1 MKNIVLIGLP
11 GSGKTTLGKELA
23 NKLTLKFIDVDSVIE
38 SMSGKKIEDIF
49 NSVGEKGFRELET
62 EAVKMVANEQ
72 AMVIACGGGIVLKE
86 INMDLLSQNGIIVYI
101 NRSIESILASI
112 DSAARPLLKGDPSR
126 IYKLS
131 EERDSLYEKYA
142 DFIVGRSDDF
152 DETLNELTNIFD
164 LSKSE
169 KNFGVI
175 GDPIEHSLSPDIHL
189 PVLSSL
195 LKNVSYNRHRVS
207 KDILSEW
214 IKQIDLDGFNV
225 TMPNKIDII
234 PLLDGKDDEASAL
247 GSVNT
252 VVKKDGHM
260 YGYNT
265 DGLGFAM
272 ALKDREMGFKD
283 KKVAIMGVGGAG
295 RSLAIKAA
303 KDGAKE
309 IKLLARRK
317 EPALE
322 IIERIEKEFGIK
334 CKWQNFLV
342 NDEWDTDIVINA
354 TPLGMT
360 GIKDD
365 FESFDFLDR
374 LDSQVLLCDL
384 IYSPIKTNLLKE
396 GEKRGL
402 KTMGGLPMLIYQA
415 LFADQLFLGAELSF
429 KKAYKRAYNNLIGKV
444 EIL

>member
-1 MKNIVLIGLP
+1 MKNIILIGLP

-23 NKLTLKFIDVDSVIE
+23 NKLSLNFIDIDSVIE
-38 SMSGKKIEDIF
+38 NRSEKKIEDIF
-49 NSVGEKGFRELET
+49 NSVGEQGFRELET
-62 EAVKMVANEQ
+62 EAVKVTAKEQ
-72 AMVIACGGGIVLKE
+72 GMVIACGGGIVLKE
-86 INMDLLSQNGIIVYI
+86 INMDLLSEKGIIVYI

-112 DSAARPLLKGDPSR
+112 DSEFRPLLKDNPSK
-126 IYKLS
+126 IYKLN
-131 EERDSLYEKYA
+131 EERSSLYEEYA
-142 DFIVGRSDDF
+142 DFIVGRSNDYE
-152 DETLNELTNIFD
+152 ETLKELINIFD

-189 PVLSSL
+189 PVLNKI
-195 LKNVSYNRHRVS
+195 LKNVSYDRHRVP
-207 KDILSEW
+207 KDILSKWMEE
-214 IKQIDLDGFNV
+214 KELDGFNV
-225 TMPNKIDII
+225 TMPNKVEII
-234 PLLDGKDDEASAL
+234 PLLDSIDDEAVVL

-260 YGYNT
+260 HGYNT
-265 DGLGFAM
+265 DGLGFAI
-272 ALKDREMGFKD
+272 ALKEKGRSFKN
-283 KKVAIMGVGGAG
+283 KKVTILGVGGAG

-303 KDGAKE
+303 KEGAKK
-309 IKLLARRK
+309 IDIFARRQ

-322 IIERIEKEFGIK
+322 IIKRIEKDFGIE
-334 CKWQNFLV
+334 CKWRNFLI
-342 NDEWDTDIVINA
+342 NDKLDTDIVINA

-365 FESFDFLDR
+365 FENFGFLDN
-374 LDSQVLLCDL
+374 LDEVLLCDL
-384 IYSPIKTNLLKE
+384 IYSPTKTNLLKE

-415 LFADQLFLGAELSF
+415 LYADQYFLGAELSF

-444 EIL
+444 DIL